1 MVASTSARAP
11 SPPPPGPRP
20 IRRLQESVIN
30 RIAAGE
36 IIHRPAS
43 ALKELIENS
52 LDAGAT
58 SIKVTVKEGGMKL
71 LQIQDNGC
79 GIRKEDL
86 PILAER
92 FTTSKLATFADLSR
106 LTTYGFRGEA
116 LASMS
121 YVSNLTV
128 VTKTKADSCAWKA
141 CYADGALT
149 PVKAG
154 ATSDPKPCAGNDGT
168 TITVE
173 NLFYNTPTRLSAL
186 RGSSEEYTR
195 IIDVVTRYAI
205 HNPLVSF
212 TCKKTGSPSPD
223 VSTPSSSTTEQAI
236 RLLYGQTLAKEL
248 LHVTVIPASKGKG
261 KASAAH
267 QDASDDEDE
276 DVDDSWSA
284 EAHFTN
290 ANYQAKKMTFLLF
303 INHRLVEASRIK
315 RALEAVY
322 NGVLAKGAA
331 PFVYLSL
338 QIDPRSVD
346 VNVHPT
352 KKEVHF
358 LDEDAIIER
367 IADVVQDALIGQS
380 QSRVF
385 EYQTLLTGGI
395 AESATQKSA
404 GKRKARADDEIAE
417 EGAYGH
423 AASHDSTPGGS
434 QGAPAASQ
442 PAKRKVYSQHK
453 VRTSLQE
460 RTLDSMFPIAHPSQR
475 PGSGDG
481 DGMAGTPGTPPVLRG
496 KEIKE
501 SQCYLK
507 SVKDLRSIVLK
518 QNHHRTRALS
528 FLPIPS
534 IFAAYTLTHTAAELS
549 EILAKH
555 TFVGIVDAPRCL
567 SLVQHGTRL
576 YLLNHGALAAE
587 LFYQLG
593 LQQFGDLPR
602 IRLDPAPGLRT
613 LVALAVDAEEGV
625 AQSGMSKDAVV
636 DRIVD
641 MLLERRDMLQEYFSL
656 GISADGRVETLPM
669 LLRDYTPNLDKLPL
683 FLMRLG
689 PQVDWTDEQAC
700 FDTFLRELAS
710 FYVPEPLLPDEARGA
725 KPPADM
731 DVDADADARAAD
743 AQTEK
748 ATQWQVQHVLFPA
761 MARYLVPP
769 KSLLE
774 RDVVQVA
781 DLPDLYRVFER
792 C

>member
-116 LASMS
+116 LASIS

-154 ATSDPKPCAGNDGT
+154 ASSDPKPCAGNDGT

-195 IIDVVTRYAI
+195 ILDVVTRYAV

-248 LHVTVIPASKGKG
+248 LHVSVSPSSKGKG
-261 KASAAH
+261 KASAA
-267 QDASDDEDE
+267 QDDASDDEDE
-276 DVDDSWSA
+276 DADDSWSA

-395 AESATQKSA
+395 AEPASQKSA
-404 GKRKARADDEIAE
+404 GKRKARAEDEIAE
-417 EGAYGH
+417 EGAEGY

-453 VRTSLQE
+453 IRTSLQE

-475 PGSGDG
+475 TGSGDV
-481 DGMAGTPGTPPVLRG
+481 DGVVGTPGTPPVLRG

-501 SQCYLK
+501 SLCYLK

-518 QNHHRTRALS
+518 QNH
-528 FLPIPS
+528 
-534 IFAAYTLTHTAAELS
+534 YQLS

-576 YLLNHGALAAE
+576 YLLNHGALSAE

-593 LQQFGDLPR
+593 LRQFGDLPR
-602 IRLDPAPGLRT
+602 IRLDPAPELRT
-613 LVALAVDAEEGV
+613 LVALAVDAEEGI
-625 AQSGMSKDAVV
+625 AKSGMSKDAVV
-636 DRIVD
+636 DRIVN
-641 MLLERRDMLQEYFSL
+641 MLLERRAMLQEYFSL
-656 GISADGRVETLPM
+656 GISEDGRVETLPM

-700 FDTFLRELAS
+700 FDTFLHELAS
-710 FYVPEPLLPDEARGA
+710 FYVPEPLLPDDARGA
-725 KPPADM
+725 KPSADADM
-731 DVDADADARAAD
+731 DVDVDTDARAAD

>member
-1 MVASTSARAP
+1 MAAAAADRP
-11 SPPPPGPRP
+11 GSPTPPGPRP
-20 IRRLQESVIN
+20 IRRLQEAVIN

-52 LDAGAT
+52 LDAGST
-58 SIKVTVKEGGMKL
+58 SIKITVKDGGLKL

-92 FTTSKLATFADLSR
+92 FTTSKLSTFSDLSR

-116 LASMS
+116 LASIS

-128 VTKTKADSCAWKA
+128 VTKTKADTCAWKA
-141 CYADGALT
+141 CYADGALA

-154 ATSDPKPCAGNDGT
+154 ATAEPKPCAGNDGT

-195 IIDVVTRYAI
+195 ILDVVTKYAI
-205 HNPLVSF
+205 HNPHVSF

-223 VSTPSSSTTEQAI
+223 VSTPSSSTTLQAI

-248 LHVTVIPASKGKG
+248 LQVSVSSAAKGKG
-261 KASAAH
+261 RASSTTG
-267 QDASDDEDE
+267 DTSDEEDPDGNE
-276 DVDDSWSA
+276 SWSA
-284 EAHFTN
+284 EVQFTN
-290 ANYQAKKMTFLLF
+290 ANYQAKKMTLLLF
-303 INHRLVEASRIK
+303 INHRLVESSRIK
-315 RALEAVY
+315 KALEAVY
-322 NGVLAKGAA
+322 NGVLAKGAS
-331 PFVYLSL
+331 PFIYLSL

-358 LDEDAIIER
+358 LNEDAIIER
-367 IADVVQDALIGQS
+367 IADAIQEALIGQS

-395 AESATQKSA
+395 AEVPSQKSK
-404 GKRKARADDEIAE
+404 GKRKMQADIEREDDE
-417 EGAYGH
+417 
-423 AASHDSTPGGS
+423 SRPTPPDDG
-434 QGAPAASQ
+434 GAPEESQ
-442 PAKRKVYSQHK
+442 SMPAPSQQLKRKVYSHHK
-453 VRTSLQE
+453 VRTSLKD
-460 RTLDSMFPIAHPSQR
+460 RTLDSMFPVMHPSQR
-475 PGSGDG
+475 TGSGDG
-481 DGMAGTPGTPPVLRG
+481 GGDLGTPGTPPTMRDRDR
-496 KEIKE
+496 EIKE
-501 SQCYLK
+501 SQCFLK
-507 SVKDLRSIVLK
+507 SVKELRAAVARAK
-518 QNHHRTRALS
+518 HHQLG
-528 FLPIPS
+528 
-534 IFAAYTLTHTAAELS
+534 
-549 EILAKH
+549 EIIARH
-555 TFVGIVDAPRCL
+555 TFVGVVDATRCL

-593 LQQFGDLPR
+593 LRQFGNFSR
-602 IRLDPAPGLRT
+602 IRLDPAPHLRM
-613 LVALAVDAEEGV
+613 LIALAVDAEEGITE
-625 AQSGMSKDAVV
+625 SGLSKEAVT
-636 DRIVD
+636 DRIVNI
-641 MLLERRDMLQEYFSL
+641 LTERREMLQEYFSL
-656 GISADGRVETLPM
+656 GITEDGRVETLPM

-689 PQVDWTDEQAC
+689 PQVNWSEEKAC
-700 FDTFLRELAS
+700 FDAFLRELAYL
-710 FYVPEPLLPDEARGA
+710 YVPEPLLPDEDSRGLDAAPQGADGVQDRRETTTADPEAANAR
-725 KPPADM
+725 
-731 DVDADADARAAD
+731 
-743 AQTEK
+743 K
-748 ATQWQVQHVLFPA
+748 AVLWQIQHVLFPA
-761 MARYLVPP
+761 MARYMTPP
-769 KSLLE
+769 KSLLD

>member
-1 MVASTSARAP
+1 MAAATSERP
-11 SPPPPGPRP
+11 ESPPPGPRP
-20 IRRLQESVIN
+20 IQRLQESVIN

-58 SIKVTVKEGGMKL
+58 SIKVTVKDGGMKL

-92 FTTSKLATFADLSR
+92 FTTSKLSTFSDLSR

-116 LASMS
+116 LASIS
-121 YVSNLTV
+121 YVANLTV
-128 VTKTKADSCAWKA
+128 VTKTKADTCAWKA
-141 CYADGALT
+141 CYADGSLT
-149 PVKAG
+149 PAKAG
-154 ATSDPKPCAGNDGT
+154 ATADPKSCAGNDGT

-195 IIDVVTRYAI
+195 ILDVVTKYAI
-205 HNPLVSF
+205 HNPHVSF
-212 TCKKTGSPSPD
+212 TCKKTGNPSPD
-223 VSTPSSSTTEQAI
+223 VSTPSSSTTAQAI

-248 LHVTVIPASKGKG
+248 LHTSVSSSGKGKG
-261 KASAAH
+261 RASS
-267 QDASDDEDE
+267 ASGETSNE
-276 DVDDSWSA
+276 DVADAENSWNA
-284 EAHFTN
+284 EAYFTN
-290 ANYQAKKMTFLLF
+290 ANYQAKKTTLLLF
-303 INHRLVEASRIK
+303 INHRLVESSRIK

-322 NGVLAKGAA
+322 NGVLAKGAS
-331 PFVYLSL
+331 PFIYLSL
-338 QIDPRSVD
+338 QIDPKSVD

-367 IADVVQDALIGQS
+367 IADAVQQALIGQS
-380 QSRVF
+380 QSRVY

-395 AESATQKSA
+395 AEIPGSQKLK
-404 GKRKARADDEIAE
+404 GKRKAREEEDEDAAE
-417 EGAYGH
+417 
-423 AASHDSTPGGS
+423 D
-434 QGAPAASQ
+434 SQ
-442 PAKRKVYSQHK
+442 PNGASKCDSLDDDQPASGPSQVAKRKVHSYQK
-453 VRTSLQE
+453 VRTSLKD
-460 RTLDSMFPIAHPSQR
+460 RTLDSMFPVTHPSQLKR
-475 PGSGDG
+475 TTSGG
-481 DGMAGTPGTPPVLRG
+481 DEDNSPGTSETLPTVRD

-501 SQCYLK
+501 SQCFLK
-507 SVKDLRSIVLK
+507 SVRDLRNAVTK
-518 QNHHRTRALS
+518 AKHHQ
-528 FLPIPS
+528 
-534 IFAAYTLTHTAAELS
+534 LS

-555 TFVGIVDAPRCL
+555 TFVGVVDPARCL

-576 YLLNHGALAAE
+576 YLLNHGALATE

-593 LQQFGDLPR
+593 LRQFGNFSR
-602 IRLDPAPGLRT
+602 IRLDPPPELRM
-613 LVALAVDAEEGV
+613 LIALAIDAEDGLG
-625 AQSGMSKDAVV
+625 QSGMTKADAV

-641 MLLERRDMLQEYFSL
+641 LLMARRDMLQEYFSL
-656 GISADGRVETLPM
+656 GISENGLIETLPM

-689 PQVDWTDEQAC
+689 PQVDWTEEQPC
-700 FDTFLRELAS
+700 FDTFLRELAY
-710 FYVPEPLLPDEARGA
+710 FYVPEPVLLPKGDARGDA
-725 KPPADM
+725 EDSANE
-731 DVDADADARAAD
+731 DVE
-743 AQTEK
+743 AQK
-748 ATQWQVQHVLFPA
+748 ATLWQIQHVLFPA

-769 KSLLE
+769 KSLLD

>member
-1 MVASTSARAP
+1 MAVPRSP
-11 SPPPPGPRP
+11 SPPPTGPSP

-43 ALKELIENS
+43 ALKELIENC
-52 LDAGAT
+52 LDAGST
-58 SIKVTVKEGGMKL
+58 SIKVTVKEGGLKL

-92 FTTSKLATFADLSR
+92 FTTSKLSTFSDLSR

-116 LASMS
+116 LASIS

-128 VTKTKADSCAWKA
+128 ITKTKSDNCAWKA

-149 PVKAG
+149 PIKAG

-186 RGSSEEYTR
+186 RGSSEEYAR
-195 IIDVVTRYAI
+195 ILDVVTKYAI
-205 HNPLVSF
+205 HNPHVSF
-212 TCKKTGSPSPD
+212 ACKKTSSPSLD
-223 VSTPSSSTTEQAI
+223 VSTPSSSTTAQAI
-236 RLLYGQTLAKEL
+236 QLVYGQTLAKEL
-248 LHVTVIPASKGKG
+248 LHVTVSNKAAGKG
-261 KASAAH
+261 KAPAVSAA
-267 QDASDDEDE
+267 DSDDDDKDE
-276 DVDDSWSA
+276 ESWSA

-290 ANYQAKKMTFLLF
+290 ANYQAKKMLFLLF
-303 INHRLVEASRIK
+303 INHRLVESSRIK

-338 QIDPRSVD
+338 QIDPRAVD

-358 LDEDAIIER
+358 LNEDAIVER
-367 IADVVQDALIGQS
+367 IADAVQAALIGQS

-395 AESATQKSA
+395 AEPSQKTR
-404 GKRKARADDEIAE
+404 GKRKERADNIDADGS
-417 EGAYGH
+417 EGRDAPGNDN
-423 AASHDSTPGGS
+423 ADSGVDTLDDGQLG
-434 QGAPAASQ
+434 PAASQ

-453 VRTSLQE
+453 VRTSLKD
-460 RTLDSMFPIAHPSQR
+460 RTLDSMFPVTHPSQR
-475 PGSGDG
+475 PVTGDDESG
-481 DGMAGTPGTPPVLRG
+481 AATPGTPPTPMSRD
-496 KEIKE
+496 IKE
-501 SQCYLK
+501 SVCYLK
-507 SVKDLRSIVLK
+507 SIRDLRSAVLK
-518 QNHHRTRALS
+518 AKHHQ
-528 FLPIPS
+528 
-534 IFAAYTLTHTAAELS
+534 LS

-555 TFVGIVDAPRCL
+555 TFVGVVDAARCL

-593 LQQFGDLPR
+593 LRQFGDLPR
-602 IRLDPAPGLRT
+602 IRLDPPPEVRT
-613 LVALAVDAEEGV
+613 LVALAVDAEQGV
-625 AQSGMSKDAVV
+625 EKSGLTKAAVV
-636 DRIVD
+636 DYIVNI
-641 MLLERRDMLQEYFSL
+641 LIERRDMLQEYFAL
-656 GISADGRVETLPM
+656 GISADRRVETLPL
-669 LLRDYTPNLDKLPL
+669 LLRGYTPNLDKLPL

-689 PQVDWTDEQAC
+689 PQVDWMDERAC
-700 FDTFLRELAS
+700 FATFLRELAE
-710 FYVPEPLLPDEARGA
+710 FYVPEPLLSDATQSGADVEMGGAEEDEQGRGA
-725 KPPADM
+725 
-731 DVDADADARAAD
+731 AAGEQAAEAAG
-743 AQTEK
+743 AQK
-748 ATQWQVQHVLFPA
+748 AALWQIQHVLFPT

>member
-1 MVASTSARAP
+1 MASMAAATPDRP
-11 SPPPPGPRP
+11 GSPTPPGPRP
-20 IRRLQESVIN
+20 IRRLQEAVIN

-52 LDAGAT
+52 LDAGST
-58 SIKVTVKEGGMKL
+58 SIKITVKDGGLKL

-92 FTTSKLATFADLSR
+92 FTTSKLSTFSDLSR

-116 LASMS
+116 LASIS

-128 VTKTKADSCAWKA
+128 VTKTKADTCAWKA
-141 CYADGALT
+141 CYADGSLT
-149 PVKAG
+149 PAKAG
-154 ATSDPKPCAGNDGT
+154 ATADPKPCAGNDGT

-186 RGSSEEYTR
+186 RGSSEEYNR
-195 IIDVVTRYAI
+195 ILDVVTKYAI
-205 HNPLVSF
+205 HNPHVSF

-223 VSTPSSSTTEQAI
+223 VSTPSSSTTLQAI

-248 LHVTVIPASKGKG
+248 LQVSVSSSAKGKG
-261 KASAAH
+261 RAPSTTG
-267 QDASDDEDE
+267 DISDEEDLDSNE
-276 DVDDSWSA
+276 SWSA
-284 EAHFTN
+284 EVQFTN
-290 ANYQAKKMTFLLF
+290 ANYQAKKMTLLLF
-303 INHRLVEASRIK
+303 INHRLVESSRIK
-315 RALEAVY
+315 KALEAVY
-322 NGVLAKGAA
+322 NGVLAKGAS
-331 PFVYLSL
+331 PFIYLSL

-358 LDEDAIIER
+358 LNEDVIIER
-367 IADVVQDALIGQS
+367 IADAIHEALIGQS

-395 AESATQKSA
+395 AEVPSQKSK
-404 GKRKARADDEIAE
+404 GKRKMQVDNEGEEEEPRPIPQDDE
-417 EGAYGH
+417 GA
-423 AASHDSTPGGS
+423 PGGS
-434 QGAPAASQ
+434 ESMPAASQ
-442 PAKRKVYSQHK
+442 QLKRKVYSHHK
-453 VRTSLQE
+453 VRTSLKD
-460 RTLDSMFPIAHPSQR
+460 RTLDSMFPVMHPSQR
-475 PGSGDG
+475 TGSSDG
-481 DGMAGTPGTPPVLRG
+481 DSGLGTPGTPPTPRDRD

-501 SQCYLK
+501 SQCFLK
-507 SVKDLRSIVLK
+507 SVKELRAAVVRAK
-518 QNHHRTRALS
+518 HHQLG
-528 FLPIPS
+528 
-534 IFAAYTLTHTAAELS
+534 
-549 EILAKH
+549 EIIAQH
-555 TFVGIVDAPRCL
+555 TFVGVVDDTRCL

-593 LQQFGDLPR
+593 LRQFGNFSR
-602 IRLDPAPGLRT
+602 IRLNPAPQLRM
-613 LVALAVDAEEGV
+613 LIALAVDAEEGIRRN
-625 AQSGMSKDAVV
+625 GLSKEAVT

-641 MLLERRDMLQEYFSL
+641 ILMERREMLQEYFSM
-656 GISADGRVETLPM
+656 GISENGRVETLPM
-669 LLRDYTPNLDKLPL
+669 LLHDYTPNLDKLPL

-689 PQVDWTDEQAC
+689 PQVNWSEEKAC
-700 FDTFLRELAS
+700 FDAFLRELAY
-710 FYVPEPLLPDEARGA
+710 FYVPEPLLPDEDSRGPDTASQGADGAQEDRHETITAGPETTNAR
-725 KPPADM
+725 
-731 DVDADADARAAD
+731 
-743 AQTEK
+743 K
-748 ATQWQVQHVLFPA
+748 AVLWQIHHVLFPA
-761 MARYLVPP
+761 MARYLTPP
-769 KSLLE
+769 KSLLD

>member
-1 MVASTSARAP
+1 MSLSSHRSP

-58 SIKVTVKEGGMKL
+58 SIKVTIKDGGMKL

-79 GIRKEDL
+79 GIRKDDL

-92 FTTSKLATFADLSR
+92 FTTSKLSTFSDLKR

-116 LASMS
+116 LASIS

-128 VTKTKADSCAWKA
+128 VTKTKADTCAWKA
-141 CYADGALT
+141 SYGDGALT
-149 PVKAG
+149 PAKAG
-154 ATSDPKPCAGNDGT
+154 MTTEPKPCAGNDGT

-186 RGSSEEYTR
+186 RGSSEEYGR
-195 IIDVVTRYAI
+195 IVDVVMRYAV
-205 HNPLVSF
+205 HNPHVSF
-212 TCKKTGSPSPD
+212 SCKKVGNPSPE
-223 VSTPSSSTTEQAI
+223 VSTPSSSTTVQAI
-236 RLLYGQTLAKEL
+236 RQLYGQTLAKEL
-248 LHVTVIPASKGKG
+248 LNVSLSSSAKKPMASE
-261 KASAAH
+261 SPT
-267 QDASDDEDE
+267 DTDENDLEDGDE
-276 DVDDSWSA
+276 AEAWSA

-290 ANYQAKKMTFLLF
+290 AHYQSKKMVFLLF
-303 INHRLVEASRIK
+303 INHRLVESSRIK
-315 RALEAVY
+315 KALEGVY
-322 NGVLAKGAA
+322 NGVLPKGSS
-331 PFVYLSL
+331 PFLYLSL

-358 LDEDAIIER
+358 LNEDTITER
-367 IADVVQDALIGQS
+367 IADAIQQALIGQS

-395 AESATQKSA
+395 AESTTTQKTK
-404 GKRKARADDEIAE
+404 GKRKAQPSDEDDTMDGADDTP
-417 EGAYGH
+417 EGSSESA
-423 AASHDSTPGGS
+423 T
-434 QGAPAASQ
+434 APQ
-442 PAKRKVYSQHK
+442 LAKRKVYSQHK
-453 VRTSLQE
+453 VRTSLKD
-460 RTLDSMFPIAHPSQR
+460 RTLDSMFPVAHPSQR
-475 PGSGDG
+475 PSHDG
-481 DGMAGTPGTPPVLRG
+481 ADKDSVSASPATPKDKV
-496 KEIKE
+496 IKE
-501 SQCYLK
+501 SQCFLK
-507 SVKDLRSIVLK
+507 SVKDLR
-518 QNHHRTRALS
+518 
-528 FLPIPS
+528 
-534 IFAAYTLTHTAAELS
+534 AAVVKARHNQLN

-555 TFVGIVDAPRCL
+555 TFVGVVDAPRCL

-576 YLLNHGALAAE
+576 YLLNHGALSAE

-593 LQQFGDLPR
+593 LRQFGNISR
-602 IRLDPAPGLRT
+602 IRLDPPPDLRT
-613 LVALAVDAEEGV
+613 LVSLAVDAEQDIAE
-625 AQSGMSKDAVV
+625 SGLKSEEVV
-636 DRIVD
+636 DRIVEIV
-641 MLLERRDMLQEYFSL
+641 MARREMLQEYFSL
-656 GISADGRVETLPM
+656 GISEEGLVETLPM

-689 PQVDWTDEQAC
+689 PQVDWTAEQPC
-700 FDTFLRELAS
+700 FHAFLRELAF
-710 FYVPEPLLPDEARGA
+710 FYVPETLIDG
-725 KPPADM
+725 PASDGQ
-731 DVDADADARAAD
+731 VDD
-743 AQTEK
+743 THK
-748 ATQWQVQHVLFPA
+748 AMLWQVQHVLFPA

-769 KSLLE
+769 KTLLD

-781 DLPDLYRVFER
+781 NLPELYRVFER